1 MIVFIAGAACA
12 FRYWKTFRGQIRGI
26 LLPGPILL
34 FTALVILLTMIGRGL
49 PVFDD
54 FQNLPTVSRLAA
66 GDIPPHFAFDPSLS
80 FGYHYFMLL
89 ISAQLVRLG
98 GIFPSV
104 AMDIVRSIIMALALF
119 LGMKFVYR
127 MTRSRLA
134 EFLGGILLL
143 FSTGI
148 RWALLFSPKTLQF
161 KLNDQIHLIGNSALG
176 GKTLFEALVSP
187 WNIESGPFPFP
198 FAFASGINPPM
209 VFSLGGI
216 GATAIMIVLLFLL
229 AYNRRGSILSGVMIT
244 IWISSLALADE
255 VWFLLIGAGV
265 LIVAIVGLLVKR
277 LEIDRKEVYQ
287 LIFIM
292 FPALVISLFQG
303 GMLTEVFKKILP
315 FADHAASG
323 TYFDTTMRFV
333 FPPTLV
339 SGHLGILSMANPYQ
353 LFVGLLEMG
362 PVVCV
367 LPLFIGYLISCY
379 KNKDLAMM
387 IFGSAA
393 MVSILTV
400 FIQYQGSGGVTGTIR
415 LLEGFLLGM
424 TLLAVPL
431 FYRWLT
437 DKQHWVKVFISILF
451 SAGILGGIM
460 MFGIG
465 VLSVSTPVYGLYIEK
480 YDLDI
485 FNEMWN
491 TLPENALVYD
501 GTPGRAVTVLGR
513 PTRSSLSWFEIRKDW
528 VTLKQDPLPELLAA
542 QGYSYVY
549 FDYKDWAALPAGTQ
563 SIYRKG
569 CPVLIK
575 LIQGEEDIR
584 RIYQIDGCK

>member
-1 MIVFIAGAACA
+1 M
-12 FRYWKTFRGQIRGI
+12 
-26 LLPGPILL
+26 

-134 EFLGGILLL
+134 EFFGGILLL

-229 AYNRRGSILSGVMIT
+229 AYNRRRSILSGVMIT

-265 LIVAIVGLLVKR
+265 LIVAIVGLFVKR
-277 LEIDRKEVYQ
+277 LEVDRKEIVQ
-287 LIFIM
+287 LIVIM

-315 FADHAASG
+315 FADQTASG

-431 FYRWLT
+431 
-437 DKQHWVKVFISILF
+437 
-451 SAGILGGIM
+451 
-460 MFGIG
+460 
-465 VLSVSTPVYGLYIEK
+465 VLPV
-480 YDLDI
+480 
-485 FNEMWN
+485 
-491 TLPENALVYD
+491 AC
-501 GTPGRAVTVLGR
+501 R
-513 PTRSSLSWFEIRKDW
+513 
-528 VTLKQDPLPELLAA
+528 
-542 QGYSYVY
+542 
-549 FDYKDWAALPAGTQ
+549 
-563 SIYRKG
+563 
-569 CPVLIK
+569 
-575 LIQGEEDIR
+575 
-584 RIYQIDGCK
+584 